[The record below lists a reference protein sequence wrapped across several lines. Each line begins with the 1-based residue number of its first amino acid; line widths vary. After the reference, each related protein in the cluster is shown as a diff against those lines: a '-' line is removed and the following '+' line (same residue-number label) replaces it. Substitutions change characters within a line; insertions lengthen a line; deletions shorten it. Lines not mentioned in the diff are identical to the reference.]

1 MACNC
6 NKTSSADVL
15 RQQQIIEARRAA
27 ANPNRQP
34 APEAEPV
41 PAQ

>member
-6 NKTSSADVL
+6 NKTAPADTL
-15 RQQQIIEARRAA
+15 RRQQIIEARRAA

-34 APEAEPV
+34 PEPEPE
-41 PAQ
+41 PTQ